1 MIFDSIMPD
10 FDLGTV
16 LGKQGFRKWLIG
28 LIRNEIQS
36 YTPEALG
43 VSTSLSIMEN
53 TVNELDA
60 RRTTIVN
67 SHLDL
72 PTVGVS
78 GQLVFET
85 SGHKLWIW
93 NGSSW
98 EVV

>member
-16 LGKQGFRKWLIG
+16 LGKQAFRKWIIG

-43 VSTSLSIMEN
+43 MSTTMSILEN
-53 TVNELDA
+53 TVNELDV
-60 RRTTIVN
+60 RRTTLVTT
-67 SHLDL
+67 HTEL
-72 PTVGVS
+72 PTVGNL

-85 SGHKLWIW
+85 SAHKLWIW